1 VSTSAS
7 VPPREL
13 PVRRKIRTQLEDAM
27 TTNTQAPKDPM
38 GFLNYYLVNKAPIQ
52 IPDNIRELIVAYG
65 PWITVIL
72 LVLSLP
78 VLLVVFGLGVGLL
91 PFGGPAY
98 AAGFG
103 LGALLFCV
111 QLVLEIASLPGLFAR
126 KMTGW
131 TLMFYAQAVGVL
143 SSLMYGAIVSA
154 IVVGVI
160 VFYVMFQVR
169 GLYK

>member
-1 VSTSAS
+1 
-7 VPPREL
+7 
-13 PVRRKIRTQLEDAM
+13 
-27 TTNTQAPKDPM
+27 
-38 GFLNYYLVNKAPIQ
+38 
-52 IPDNIRELIVAYG
+52 
-65 PWITVIL
+65 
-72 LVLSLP
+72 
-78 VLLVVFGLGVGLL
+78 
-91 PFGGPAY
+91 
-98 AAGFG
+98 
-103 LGALLFCV
+103 
-111 QLVLEIASLPGLFAR
+111 LFAR